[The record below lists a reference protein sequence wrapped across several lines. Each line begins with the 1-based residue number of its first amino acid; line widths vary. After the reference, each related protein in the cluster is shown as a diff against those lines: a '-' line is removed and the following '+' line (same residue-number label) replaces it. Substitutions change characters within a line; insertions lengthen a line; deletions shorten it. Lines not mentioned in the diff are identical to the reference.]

1 MNGKKTYNINLDPA
15 VLEVN
20 FPANID
26 IRDSVKYKS
35 IMKSYKLGMIIIS
48 ENFNIGPTGAILT

>member
-1 MNGKKTYNINLDPA
+1 MAMAGKKTYNINLDPA
-15 VLEVN
+15 VIEVN

-35 IMKSYKLGMIIIS
+35 IMKSYKLGKQHQ
-48 ENFNIGPTGAILT
+48 FYLRRT